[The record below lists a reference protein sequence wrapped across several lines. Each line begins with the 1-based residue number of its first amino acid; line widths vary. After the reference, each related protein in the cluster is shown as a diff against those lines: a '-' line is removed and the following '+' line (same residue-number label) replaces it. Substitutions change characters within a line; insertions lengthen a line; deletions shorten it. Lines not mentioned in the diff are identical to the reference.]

1 MNSMQTTILIIHTVI
16 ALSIIGLVLIQR
28 GKGSDAGAAFGSGS
42 SGTVFG
48 SRGATSFFSRATAV
62 LATAFFAT
70 SLTLAYIS
78 SQRSGAPESVLEN
91 LSETAIEAQS
101 PVVMPADDGVPAL
114 EVESIEPAAEDS
126 DVPALDTE
134 TSEEAPTPE
143 E

>member
-1 MNSMQTTILIIHTVI
+1 MDSMQTTILIIHTLI

-28 GKGSDAGAAFGSGS
+28 GKGSDAGAAFGSGA

-48 SRGATSFFSRATAV
+48 SRGSTSFFSRATAV

-91 LSETAIEAQS
+91 LPETVIEEQLPAA
-101 PVVMPADDGVPAL
+101 MPADDGVPAL
-114 EVESIEPAAEDS
+114 DVESIEPAAEDS

-134 TSEEAPTPE
+134 ISEDAPSPE